1 MARTDHLSDGTCD
14 PVEPVSFTARLVRAP
29 GVQYTEVDGTPVVVA
44 VEDLAVQPLSPVWA
58 AAWATL
64 DGRSVAE
71 ALELDPDTL
80 EPVTRRDVIEVLRR
94 LKAARLVCDA
104 ASVGTSGGASFGD
117 DDLHPSAVVHA
128 ALSFLGS
135 TTEPQGTDGIR
146 LVVDPRGEEV
156 VTVTLHDATDGF
168 TAAVEEAT
176 VDEVLVVDPTPD
188 AVRGPVDPAVAALTQ
203 LVAAIVDV
211 ADLRPPGTVDL
222 LAALAER
229 AVLVPA

>member
-1 MARTDHLSDGTCD
+1 
-14 PVEPVSFTARLVRAP
+14 VSFTARLVRAP

-71 ALELDPDTL
+71 ALELDPDAL

-104 ASVGTSGGASFGD
+104 ASIGTSGVTPFGD
-117 DDLHPSAVVHA
+117 DDLHQSTAVHA
-128 ALSFLGS
+128 EMSFLGS
-135 TTEPQGTDGIR
+135 TTAQSEAGGVR
-146 LVVDPRGEEV
+146 LVVDPGGEEV
-156 VTVTLHDATDGF
+156 VTVTLHDTSDGCS
-168 TAAVEEAT
+168 AVVEGT
-176 VDEVLVVDPTPD
+176 SVDEVVVVDPTPD
-188 AVRGPVDPAVAALTQ
+188 AVQGPTEPSVAALTQ
-203 LVAAIVDV
+203 LVAAILDA
-211 ADLRPPGTVDL
+211 ADLRPPGAVDL